1 MNLTMQRVKQDG
13 YRMEPLTAIK
23 SLPETIC
30 LIVDTELNWGGKV
43 TDLENKIVIE
53 TMVFGDKDTTSIEG
67 TKEELDAMRAVFVA
81 HQKGKTQG
89 VVSYIL
95 ELMGLPYDQDYI
107 YNFDETCLIYNM
119 WLEDGVHTPA
129 LIDLVTKKPK
139 STPKPVTQED
149 IDEVIDIKKN
159 LDLKPGDGVNLILAS
174 HLLGMTNAK

>member
-1 MNLTMQRVKQDG
+1 MNLTMQRIKQGGWASEYD
-13 YRMEPLTAIK
+13 PVTK
-23 SLPETIC
+23 SLPDTIC

-43 TDLENKIVIE
+43 IDLETKIIIE
-53 TMVFGDKDTTSIEG
+53 TIVFGDKDRTIIEG
-67 TKEELDAMRAVFVA
+67 TKEELDAMRAVFAVY
-81 HQKGKTQG
+81 QKGKMQG

-95 ELMGLPYDQDYI
+95 ELMGLPYDRNYI

-119 WLEDGVHTPA
+119 WLEEGVSTPT

-139 STPKPVTQED
+139 PTPKPVTQED

-174 HLLGMTNAK
+174 HLLNNR